1 MSIKL
6 KFKLSPAMSASLAV
20 ILVFGLLIYG
30 AEKKYWQ
37 QIHSVLELKND
48 RIKKENK
55 ALQSEIDALK
65 LQIDRLEKYLYPFG
79 EKYTPL
85 DDAASICPQIEPDFA
100 DDLPVSLAAESYT
113 HRQLYLKMTAEKKR
127 WDRFHRGQYKTIME
141 STVEPRIFEMQNLVF
156 MNEENREHFLEL
168 EVALKWH
175 QRLIRDVRLFHDEIQ
190 YQKKQRLAQQ
200 PYELYDLKFGLA
212 PFARESALADA
223 LQQAMSALSIGVYE
237 YEAQDVLDR
246 IGRELTR
253 PIRQLYDDFHDVANI
268 NTPAIYPYNLYTVFG
283 PKLMDYSDAL
293 ARQSSIT
300 LGPSAYGELDYFNRR
315 LYDSLYDLYEIG
327 QEEVIDR
334 SHLDLHE
341 LEKLLYSG
349 N

>member
-6 KFKLSPAMSASLAV
+6 KFKLLPAIAISLAA
-20 ILVFGLLIYG
+20 ILALGLLFYG
-30 AEKKYWQ
+30 AEKQNWQ
-37 QIHSVLELKND
+37 RIRSSLAFKVD
-48 RIKKENK
+48 RMKIENK
-55 ALQSEIDALK
+55 ALKSEIAALER
-65 LQIDRLEKYLYPFG
+65 QNVRLEKYVSPFG
-79 EKYTPL
+79 KNFKAL
-85 DDAASICPQIEPDFA
+85 DDAACICPQIETDLA
-100 DDLPVSLAAESYT
+100 ADLPVSLAAESHT
-113 HRQLYLKMTAEKKR
+113 HRQMYLKMTAEKKR
-127 WDRFHRGQYKTIME
+127 WDRFHQAQYKSIME
-141 STVEPRIFEMQNLVF
+141 STVEPRIFEVQNLVF
-156 MNEENREHFLEL
+156 INEESREHFLEL

-175 QRLIRDVRLFHDEIQ
+175 RRLIRDVRLFHDEIQ

-200 PYELYDLKFGLA
+200 PYELYELKFGLA

-223 LQQAMSALSIGVYE
+223 LQQAMSALSIGIYE

-246 IGRELTR
+246 IGQELTR
-253 PIRQLYDDFHDVANI
+253 PIRQLYDDYHDVTNL
-268 NTPAIYPYNLYTVFG
+268 NTPVKYPYNLYTVFG
-283 PKLMDYSDAL
+283 PKLMDYSEAL

-334 SHLDLHE
+334 SHLDIHE
-341 LEKLLYSG
+341 LEKLLYSR